1 MEPDP
6 TKRFSSRV
14 EDYIRYRPSYPAD
27 VIAWLAAE
35 CGLSAQSRIAD
46 IGSGTGILA
55 RLFLDF
61 GCYVFGVEPNPEMRA
76 GAERQFAIVP
86 RFHSVDG
93 RAEAT
98 TLPDS
103 SVDFITAGQS
113 FHWFDPPAARAEFRR
128 VLTPAGWVVLI
139 WNERLVTPGFLTE
152 YEDLLRRLS
161 TDYGRVDH
169 RQIGSQAIG
178 QFFGQGSSTSPG
190 GAALWREVS
199 FPNHQDFDWEGIRG
213 RLLSSSY
220 APLPGSPQFGPMME
234 ELQALFVKYNQGGQV
249 KLVYETK
256 MYVGKL
262 QGRAHE

>member
-14 EDYIRYRPSYPAD
+14 EDYIRHRPSYPTD

-35 CGLSAQSRIAD
+35 CGLTAQSPIAD
-46 IGSGTGILA
+46 IGCGTGILA

-61 GCYVFGVEPNPEMRA
+61 GCHVFGVEPNAAMRA
-76 GAERQFAIVP
+76 GAERQLAWQA

-98 TLPDS
+98 TLADS
-103 SVDFITAGQS
+103 SVDFVTAGQA
-113 FHWFDPPAARAEFRR
+113 FHWFDPPSARAEFRR
-128 VLTPAGWVVLI
+128 ILTPRGWVVMI

-152 YEDLLRRLS
+152 YEAMLQRLS

-169 RQIGSQAIG
+169 RQIGGEAIA
-178 QFFGQGSSTSPG
+178 QFFGHDS
-190 GAALWREVS
+190 WREVG
-199 FPNHQDFDWEGIRG
+199 FPNRQDFDWDGLRG

-220 APLPGSPQFGPMME
+220 APLPGSPQYAPMME
-234 ELQALFVKYNQGGQV
+234 DLEAIFVKYNQGGQV
-249 KLVYETK
+249 EVLYETK
-256 MYVGKL
+256 MYVGQL
-262 QGRAHE
+262 A